1 MCLTFIIATINVGNI
16 FDVLPILIWREER
29 SFSQNLV
36 SSQMLAKYDLA
47 QEKLLAMTS
56 IALFCWQ
63 LATVTSHSQPNRVS
77 PSVRVNGLT
86 KRGHGTAN
94 SPVSHY
100 FICVLWPEQL
110 IACLIQL
117 WRRRRRFS
125 SSGRRPRCCWRL
137 GRGDDFETA
146 CHDPII
152 LCAAS

>member
-1 MCLTFIIATINVGNI
+1 MLVMLSDATGRVCYTQSGAGTVSTSNSVRFNQSII
-16 FDVLPILIWREER
+16 F
-29 SFSQNLV
+29 FSNTKSAPTTSYQPTNSV
-36 SSQMLAKYDLA
+36 F
-47 QEKLLAMTS
+47 LLQQIS
-56 IALFCWQ
+56 
-63 LATVTSHSQPNRVS
+63 TSHSQPNRVS

-100 FICVLWPEQL
+100 FICILWPEQL